1 MAGKRLLSDA
11 MVESYKKGRHL
22 EDLAAKEQDP
32 AKKRALLDM
41 GGSYIMAAHV
51 PLVGPLA
58 AQLTERA
65 EFGDMEK
72 GFELSKSAFQAN
84 PTADPWGALA
94 EGVTYALTPK
104 AIDEAKGLAEAGI
117 EAGVRTATDLRPT
130 VEQVGSERLNSL
142 RKREHC

>member
-84 PTADPWGALA
+84 PTAD
-94 EGVTYALTPK
+94 
-104 AIDEAKGLAEAGI
+104 EAKGLAEAGI